1 MTLYPISQPT
11 MQKTGTMQLLY
22 YDEVKYDPPTQPYFW
37 LGGVCIDAADIPL
50 VEDAVND
57 VSEYAFGSRLL
68 GRETEFH
75 GKEISG
81 GRGNF
86 KGREFADRLEVLSRL
101 LKIIG
106 HEKIKRVYIRII
118 PGNITHSNTPPE
130 EIAFMYLIEQADSLF
145 KSLNSVG
152 MLFGDYDEPFVGPS
166 VASLSQ
172 YRSGGTHWN
181 RGRDIKNIIDTVHF
195 ARSHH
200 SRMIQLADVF
210 LFCMQFMQQDNTKGW
225 RKGVAD
231 LISESGVQTC
241 ARVRVWP
248 SEAQWYR

>member
-1 MTLYPISQPT
+1 MH
-11 MQKTGTMQLLY
+11 LLY
-22 YDEVKYDPPTQPYFW
+22 YDEVKYNPPTQPCFW
-37 LGGVCIDAADIPL
+37 LGAICVDADDIPS

-68 GRETEFH
+68 AKETEFH

-86 KGREFADRLEVLSRL
+86 KGREFTDRLEILTRL
-101 LKIIG
+101 LAIIE
-106 HEKIKRVYIRII
+106 HKKVKRLYIRII
-118 PGNITHSNTPPE
+118 PGNITHSPTPPE

-145 KSLNSVG
+145 KSLDSVG

-166 VASLSQ
+166 VASLSR
-172 YRSGGTHWN
+172 YRAGGTHWV
-181 RGRDIKNIIDTVHF
+181 RGRNIENIIDTVHF

-231 LISESGVQTC
+231 VISASRIQTC
-241 ARVRVWP
+241 ERVRVWP